1 MYVILRRL
9 RKNYI
14 MAVSEQNK
22 SRNFVWL
29 LLYAICSLFF
39 LCAGTLASGLLL
51 GEENFARA
59 IFLFVVALLGAIGS
73 LFFFILAMKVLSP
86 KPKDPFM
93 PTLP

>member
-1 MYVILRRL
+1 M
-9 RKNYI
+9 

-39 LCAGTLASGLLL
+39 LCAGTLAAGLLF
-51 GEENFARA
+51 GEENVGKAV
-59 IFLFVVALLGAIGS
+59 FLLVVALLGVIGS
-73 LFFFILAMKVLSP
+73 LFFFILAMKVLFP